1 MKGRS
6 MNSSPPQIPVQP
18 APFEYDL
25 PNLADAIEA
34 AGSVKIVALGSSTT
48 AGEGGIVAYPY
59 RLEAVLRDK
68 YANPRIDVIN
78 RGVGGEE
85 APKERDRID
94 RDVIAETPRLVIWQ
108 MGTNAV
114 WQSRQDNPPSHDE
127 TIAALRQGIR
137 RLRDERLIDIIL
149 MDPQYVPA
157 MLTTATRTATDRM
170 VSAIADVGRADK
182 VNLFRRFELMKGW
195 HEVAKISFD
204 RLVDPRDDTRLHD
217 SDWATQQLTEALGNL
232 ILARVPKPTPSSAI
246 TW

>member
-1 MKGRS
+1 

-25 PNLADAIEA
+25 PNLAEAIKA
-34 AGSVKIVALGSSTT
+34 ASSVKVVALGSSTT

-59 RLEAVLRDK
+59 RLEAVLRDN
-68 YANPRIDVIN
+68 YANRRIDVLN

-94 RDVIAETPRLVIWQ
+94 RDVIDEKPRLVIWQ

-114 WQSRQDNPPSHDE
+114 WQSKEDNPPSHDE

-137 RLRDERLIDIIL
+137 RLRDERSIDIIL

-157 MLTTATRTATDRM
+157 MLTQVTRAATDRM
-170 VSAIADVGRADK
+170 VFAIAEVSRK
-182 VNLFRRFELMKGW
+182 EEVNLFRRFELMKGW
-195 HEVAKISFD
+195 HEAENISFD
-204 RLVDPRDDTRLHD
+204 RLVDPGDNTRLHD
-217 SDWATQQLTEALGNL
+217 SDWATQQLTAVLGNL
-232 ILARVPKPTPSSAI
+232 ILARVPIPAPSSA
-246 TW
+246 TT

>member
-18 APFEYDL
+18 VPFEYDL
-25 PNLADAIEA
+25 PNLAQAVDA
-34 AGSVKIVALGSSTT
+34 AGVVRIVALGSSTT

-59 RLEAVLRDK
+59 RLEAVLRER
-68 YANPRIDVIN
+68 YQNPRIDIIN

-94 RDVIAETPRLVIWQ
+94 RDVIAEKPCLVIWQ

-114 WQSRQDNPPSHDE
+114 WQSKQDNPPSQEE
-127 TIAALRQGIR
+127 TIAALRRGIQQ
-137 RLRDERLIDIIL
+137 LRDQRSIDIVL

-157 MLTTATRTATDRM
+157 MLTPAVRAAADRM
-170 VSAIADVGRADK
+170 VAAIAEVSRADR

-195 HEVAKISFD
+195 HDVENISFD
-204 RLVDPRDDTRLHD
+204 RMVDPGDTTRLHD
-217 SDWATQQLTEALGNL
+217 SDWTTGRLTGILGDL
-232 ILARVPKPTPSSAI
+232 ILSRVPKPAPSSAMS
-246 TW
+246 

>member
-1 MKGRS
+1 

-25 PNLADAIEA
+25 PNLAEAIEA
-34 AGSVKIVALGSSTT
+34 ASRVKIVALGSSTT

-59 RLEAVLRDK
+59 RLEAFLRDS
-68 YANPRIDVIN
+68 YANPRIDVLN

-94 RDVIAETPRLVIWQ
+94 RDVIAEKPRLVIWQ

-114 WQSRQDNPPSHDE
+114 WQSKQDNPPSHDK
-127 TIAALRQGIR
+127 TIGALRQGIR
-137 RLRDERLIDIIL
+137 RLRDEGSIDIIL

-157 MLTTATRTATDRM
+157 MLTKVTRAATDRM
-170 VSAIADVGRADK
+170 VSAIADVSRADE

-195 HEVAKISFD
+195 HEVEKISFD
-204 RLVDPRDDTRLHD
+204 RIVDPGDDTRLHD
-217 SDWATQQLTEALGNL
+217 SDWATQRLTEILGDL
-232 ILARVPKPTPSSAI
+232 ILARVPKPAPSSAI
-246 TW
+246 S